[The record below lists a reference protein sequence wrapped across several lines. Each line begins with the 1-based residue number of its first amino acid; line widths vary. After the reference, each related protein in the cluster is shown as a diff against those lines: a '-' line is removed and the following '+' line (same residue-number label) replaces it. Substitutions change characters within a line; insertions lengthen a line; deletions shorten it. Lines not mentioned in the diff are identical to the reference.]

1 MESHPPAAQPRRG
14 ALTDATVAPR
24 RRRPNTRQERLVAL
38 AELVLAEGAVPV
50 QRLAEHFGVS
60 RMTAYRDV
68 AELESAGVVFLVR
81 GAAHAGSSSFTETTA
96 TFRAALNVDAK
107 RALCAAVLPQ
117 LRPGCTVMLDD
128 SSTLRPLIPMLA
140 HLAPVTVITNSQVA
154 ASDVAGHPELRLVV
168 AGGTYR
174 HSLASYAGEATL
186 AALRGLSADI
196 CLMSSTA
203 VQRGVLYHPFE
214 ENAAVKRMMMRQSGR
229 RILLVD
235 ASKFG
240 LRATHR
246 VGTVEE
252 FDLVVT
258 VGDIPAPERAALADV
273 PVLTAPL
280 SHLT

>member
-1 MESHPPAAQPRRG
+1 
-14 ALTDATVAPR
+14 
-24 RRRPNTRQERLVAL
+24 
-38 AELVLAEGAVPV
+38 
-50 QRLAEHFGVS
+50 
-60 RMTAYRDV
+60 MTAYRDV

-96 TFRAALNVDAK
+96 SFRSALNMEAK

-128 SSTLRPLIPMLA
+128 SSTLRPLVPLLA
-140 HLAPVTVITNSQVA
+140 QLVPLTVITNSQVV
-154 ASDVAGHPELRLVV
+154 ASDVARHPEIRLIV

-214 ENAAVKRMMMRQSGR
+214 ENAAVKRVMMQQSGR

-235 ASKFG
+235 SSKFD

-246 VGTVEE
+246 VGTVED

-258 VGDIPAPERAALADV
+258 AGEIPRAERVALADV
-273 PVLTAPL
+273 AVLTAVV
-280 SHLT
+280 